1 MNVLSRYVHGEGV
14 VEWSLYEG
22 LRNLAQAGSSFFLC
36 FEQQPRCCHLCLGTF
51 MAMAQVQVCRRNYT
65 VGEVTERLRDSCFLV
80 TTGNESGK
88 VKQGDAT
95 TSKIRVPIMLRFWEG
110 VSSRL
115 QTSRCLRTVESCT
128 KLSGLFYEGSVV
140 MT

>member
-1 MNVLSRYVHGEGV
+1 MLSSVPGNVHGYG
-14 VEWSLYEG
+14 SGSNLQTKLYRWRGHRAAKG
-22 LRNLAQAGSSFFLC
+22 L
-36 FEQQPRCCHLCLGTF
+36 
-51 MAMAQVQVCRRNYT
+51 
-65 VGEVTERLRDSCFLV
+65 CFLV
-80 TTGNESGK
+80 TTGNESGN
-88 VKQGDAT
+88 VKQGDGT